1 MKIQKENLVIVLTL
15 FLSIMFSSY
24 VWDLI
29 KLPYKEVNI
38 IGVYAENK
46 YNAFN
51 EILRYLFFI
60 LFPLV
65 IFLSLQIHFNKFSFK
80 NLIPQLKINE
90 DIIYENNHTIRLTK
104 IVIFAFIFAEF
115 FSVDFTTI
123 PLDLLHEGQRLS
135 SAYKSL
141 IDNSLWSGSYV
152 TVGLFYETLSAKL
165 IWQLFDHESI
175 GLMRFADRIFISF
188 CKILIVLIIY
198 KITLF
203 SKLKFF
209 YKEIFFTICSLI
221 LIINLFDYHT
231 QRNDAEYLLFRELP
245 ILLTTYLFFE
255 IISKK
260 DSNKFL
266 IFLFG
271 PISFFSMLWSIDR
284 GLICNVLIFS
294 IFIYF
299 LITQKFQSG
308 LVIFFSIIFSW
319 LLAIVFLGNEFN
331 FFLENT
337 FTLLKEINYV
347 FGEIHVTPFGFGSG
361 HESFRASKILIAI
374 IFCLIISLNF
384 FIQNNK
390 NYSTQFKL
398 SMLFLSIVSFLTYG
412 YNLGRSGGVH
422 LKEVFGYSIIFF
434 VILIISYFLQILS
447 NKKLFFKKNTL
458 GNNIFLLIFVT
469 CIFTLSLNINPSKI
483 LKFNKRFSQYI
494 NLEDQFYL
502 HKDENSFLKDSKD
515 IVKDYNCIQM
525 FTNEVAY
532 LYLLR
537 KKNCTKY
544 YLVFSIGSP
553 RSQMKM
559 INELNDADIII
570 TSEYDDKGH
579 PTYKLPLVTDFIKEN
594 YVTVFEEN
602 FISSRRNK
610 RIILKKNNS
619 F

>member
-1 MKIQKENLVIVLTL
+1 MKIQKKNLIIILSL
-15 FLSIMFSSY
+15 FLSVIFSSY

-38 IGVYAENK
+38 IGVYSENK

-65 IFLSLQIHFNKFSFK
+65 IFLSLQTHFNEFSFK
-80 NLIPQLKINE
+80 NLIPQLQINE
-90 DIIYENNHTIRLTK
+90 NIVYENNKTIKLTK
-104 IVIFAFIFAEF
+104 IVIFAFILAEF
-115 FSVDFTTI
+115 FSVEFTTV

-152 TVGLFYETLSAKL
+152 AVGLFYETLSAKL

-175 GLMRFADRIFISF
+175 GLMRFADRIFILL

-198 KITLF
+198 KIALF
-203 SKLKFF
+203 SRLKFF

-245 ILLTTYLFFE
+245 ILATIYLFFE

-266 IFLFG
+266 ILLFG

-299 LITQKFQSG
+299 LITQKYKNG

-319 LLAIVFLGNEFN
+319 LLAIFFLGNEFN

-337 FTLLKEINYV
+337 FNLLKEINYV
-347 FGEIHVTPFGFGSG
+347 FGEIHVTPFGSG
-361 HESFRASKILIAI
+361 NDSFRAGKILIAI

-412 YNLGRSGGVH
+412 YNLGRSGEVH

-434 VILIISYFLQILS
+434 VILIVGYFLQILS
-447 NKKLFFKKNTL
+447 NKKLFFKKYTSRNS
-458 GNNIFLLIFVT
+458 IFLLIFVT
-469 CIFTLSLNINPSKI
+469 CIFTLSLNVNPSKI
-483 LKFNKRFSQYI
+483 LKFNKRFIQYI

-502 HKDENSFLKDSKD
+502 DKAENSFLKDSND

-525 FTNEVAY
+525 FTNEIAY

-544 YLVFSIGSP
+544 YMVFSIGSP

-559 INELNDADIII
+559 INELNDVDIII

>member
-1 MKIQKENLVIVLTL
+1 MKIQKNNLIIILSL
-15 FLSIMFSSY
+15 FLSIIFSSY
-24 VWDLI
+24 VWHLI

-38 IGVYAENK
+38 VGVYAENK
-46 YNAFN
+46 FNAYN

-60 LFPLV
+60 FFPLV
-65 IFLSLQIHFNKFSFK
+65 IFLSLQIHFIKFSFK

-90 DIIYENNHTIRLTK
+90 NTIYENNQTIRLIK
-104 IVIFAFIFAEF
+104 IVIIAFIFAEF
-115 FSVDFTTI
+115 FSVDFTLI
-123 PLDLLHEGQRLS
+123 QLDLLHEGQRLS
-135 SAYKSL
+135 SSYKSL

-175 GLMRFADRIFISF
+175 GLMRFADRIFILF

-198 KITLF
+198 KIALF

-209 YKEIFFTICSLI
+209 YKEIFFIICSLI

-260 DSNKFL
+260 DSNKLL
-266 IFLFG
+266 ILLLG

-284 GLICNVLIFS
+284 GLICNVLVFS
-294 IFIYF
+294 ILIYF
-299 LITQKFQSG
+299 LITQKFKDG
-308 LVIFFSIIFSW
+308 IVIFFSIFFSW
-319 LLAIVFLGNEFN
+319 LLAIFFLGNEFK
-331 FFLENT
+331 FFLDNT

-347 FGEIHVTPFGFGSG
+347 FGEIHVTPFGSG
-361 HESFRASKILIAI
+361 NDSFRAGKILIAI

-412 YNLGRSGGVH
+412 YNLGRSGEVH

-434 VILIISYFLQILS
+434 VILIVGYFLQILS
-447 NKKLFFKKNTL
+447 NKKLFFKKYTSRNS
-458 GNNIFLLIFVT
+458 IFLLIFVT
-469 CIFTLSLNINPSKI
+469 CIFTLSLNVNPSKI
-483 LKFNKRFSQYI
+483 LKFNKRFIQYI

-502 HKDENSFLKDSKD
+502 DKAENSFLKDSND

-525 FTNEVAY
+525 FTNEIAY

-544 YLVFSIGSP
+544 YMVFSIGSP

-559 INELNDADIII
+559 INELNDVDIII

>member
-1 MKIQKENLVIVLTL
+1 MKIQKNNLIIILSL
-15 FLSIMFSSY
+15 FISIIFSSY
-24 VWDLI
+24 VWHLI

-38 IGVYAENK
+38 VGVYAENK
-46 YNAFN
+46 FNAHN

-60 LFPLV
+60 FFPLV
-65 IFLSLQIHFNKFSFK
+65 IFLSLQIHFIKFSFK
-80 NLIPQLKINE
+80 NLIPKLKISENT
-90 DIIYENNHTIRLTK
+90 IYENNQTIRLIK
-104 IVIFAFIFAEF
+104 IVIIAFIFLEF
-115 FSVDFTTI
+115 FSEDFTTI
-123 PLDLLHEGQRLS
+123 HLDLLHEGQRLS

-165 IWQLFDHESI
+165 IWQLFGHESI
-175 GLMRFADRIFISF
+175 GLMRFADRIFILF

-198 KITLF
+198 KIALF

-266 IFLFG
+266 ILLFG

-284 GLICNVLIFS
+284 GLICNVLVFS

-299 LITQKFQSG
+299 LITQKFKDG
-308 LVIFFSIIFSW
+308 LVIFFSIFFSW
-319 LLAIVFLGNEFN
+319 LLAIFFLENEFN
-331 FFLENT
+331 FFLDNT

-347 FGEIHVTPFGFGSG
+347 FGEIHVTPFGSG
-361 HESFRASKILIAI
+361 NDSFRAGKILIAI

-412 YNLGRSGGVH
+412 YNLGRSGEVH

-434 VILIISYFLQILS
+434 VILIVGYFLQILS
-447 NKKLFFKKNTL
+447 NKKLFFKKYTSRNS
-458 GNNIFLLIFVT
+458 IILLIFVT
-469 CIFTLSLNINPSKI
+469 CIFALSLNVNSSKI
-483 LKFNKRFSQYI
+483 LKFNKRFTQYI

-502 HKDENSFLKDSKD
+502 DQAENSFLKDSND

-525 FTNEVAY
+525 FTNEIAY

-544 YLVFSIGSP
+544 YMVFSIGSP

-559 INELNDADIII
+559 INELNDVDIII

-594 YVTVFEEN
+594 YVTIFKED